1 MAQHVPLSVS
11 TREARGTAQNR
22 RLRKAGRVPGVLY
35 QPGGDSLAFDAD
47 EYEVRRLIRRGGIR
61 SAVVDLTVDS
71 QSPRTVLFKQWDS
84 DPVRDEIIHLD
95 LQEVDLTVEVEA
107 DVPVILVGTAAG
119 VREGGI
125 LDQTAL
131 TVRVRALPDAL
142 PRSIEFDVSEV
153 GLGES
158 VHAGDLNAP
167 AGCVIVTEAEYGI
180 ASVMVTRAAL
190 AADEEEGALEEGA
203 EAAEGGESA
212 APRSRSSG
220 PPPRSGCRP
229 GG

>member
-11 TREARGTAQNR
+11 TREARGTTQTR

-61 SAVVDLTVDS
+61 SAVVDLTVDADA
-71 QSPRTVLFKQWDS
+71 PRTVLFKQWDS

-107 DVPVILVGTAAG
+107 DVPVVLVGTAAG

-125 LDQTAL
+125 LDQTTL

-142 PRSIEFDVSEV
+142 PRSIEFDVTDI

-158 VHAGDLNAP
+158 VHAGDLIAP
-167 AGCVIVTEAEYGI
+167 GGCTIVTEAEYGI

-190 AADEEEGALEEGA
+190 AADEEGELEEGA
-203 EAAEGGESA
+203 EGAEGGEAPASEGESSA
-212 APRSRSSG
+212 ESEG
-220 PPPRSGCRP
+220 E
-229 GG
+229 

>member
-11 TREARGTAQNR
+11 TREARGTAKTR

-61 SAVVDLTVDS
+61 SAVVDLTIDS
-71 QSPRTVLFKQWDS
+71 DAPRTVLFKQWDS

-95 LQEVDLTVEVEA
+95 LQEVDLTIEVEA

-125 LDQTAL
+125 LDQTSL

-142 PRSIEFDVSEV
+142 PRSIEFDISEI

-158 VHAGDLNAP
+158 VHASDLVAP
-167 AGCVIVTEAEYGI
+167 AGCTIVTEAEYGI

-190 AADEEEGALEEGA
+190 AADEEGLGEGA
-203 EAAEGGESA
+203 EGAEGGDGEAPASDGDSSAESE
-212 APRSRSSG
+212 G
-220 PPPRSGCRP
+220 E
-229 GG
+229 

>member
-11 TREARGTAQNR
+11 TREARGTAKTR

-61 SAVVDLTVDS
+61 SAVVDLTIDS
-71 QSPRTVLFKQWDS
+71 DAPRTVLFKQWDS

-125 LDQTAL
+125 LDQTSL

-142 PRSIEFDVSEV
+142 PRSIEFDISEI

-158 VHAGDLNAP
+158 VHASDLVAP
-167 AGCVIVTEAEYGI
+167 AGCTIVTEAEYGI

-190 AADEEEGALEEGA
+190 AADEEGLGEGA
-203 EAAEGGESA
+203 EGAEGGEGEAPASEGDSSA
-212 APRSRSSG
+212 ESEG
-220 PPPRSGCRP
+220 E
-229 GG
+229 

>member
-11 TREARGTAQNR
+11 TREARGTAKNR

-71 QSPRTVLFKQWDS
+71 DAPRTVLFTQWDS
-84 DPVRDEIIHLD
+84 DPVRDQIIHLD

-125 LDQTAL
+125 LDQSTL

-142 PRSIEFDVSEV
+142 PRSIEFDISEV
-153 GLGES
+153 ALGDS
-158 VHAGDLNAP
+158 VHAGDLAAP
-167 AGCVIVTEAEYGI
+167 AGCTIVTEPEYGI

-190 AADEEEGALEEGA
+190 AADEEEVAEGA
-203 EAAEGGESA
+203 EAGEGGEAPAAEAEASA
-212 APRSRSSG
+212 ESEG
-220 PPPRSGCRP
+220 E
-229 GG
+229 

>member
-11 TREARGTAQNR
+11 TREARGTAKNR
-22 RLRKAGRVPGVLY
+22 RLRNAGRVPGVLY
-35 QPGGDSLAFDAD
+35 RPGGDSLAFDAD

-71 QSPRTVLFKQWDS
+71 DAPRTVLFKTWDS
-84 DPVRDEIIHLD
+84 DPVRDQIIHLD

-153 GLGES
+153 DLGES
-158 VHAGDLNAP
+158 VHAGDLIAP
-167 AGCVIVTEAEYGI
+167 DGCTIVTEAEYGI

-190 AADEEEGALEEGA
+190 AADEEGALEEGA
-203 EAAEGGESA
+203 EGAEGDAAPASEGESSA
-212 APRSRSSG
+212 ESEG
-220 PPPRSGCRP
+220 E
-229 GG
+229 

>member
-11 TREARGTAQNR
+11 TREARGTAKNR

-61 SAVVDLTVDS
+61 SAVVDLTIDAEA
-71 QSPRTVLFKQWDS
+71 PRTVLFTQWDS
-84 DPVRDEIIHLD
+84 DPVRDQIIHLD

-142 PRSIEFDVSEV
+142 PRSIEFDISEV
-153 GLGES
+153 ALGDS
-158 VHAGDLNAP
+158 VHAGDLAAP
-167 AGCVIVTEAEYGI
+167 AGCTIVTEPEYGI

-190 AADEEEGALEEGA
+190 AADEEEVAEGA
-203 EAAEGGESA
+203 EAGEGGEAPAAEAEASA
-212 APRSRSSG
+212 ESEG
-220 PPPRSGCRP
+220 E
-229 GG
+229 

>member
-11 TREARGTAQNR
+11 TREARGTAKNR
-22 RLRKAGRVPGVLY
+22 RLRNAGRVPGVLY

-71 QSPRTVLFKQWDS
+71 EAPRTVLFKTWDS
-84 DPVRDEIIHLD
+84 DPVRDQIIHLD

-107 DVPVILVGTAAG
+107 DVPVILVGTPAG

-153 GLGES
+153 DLGES
-158 VHAGDLNAP
+158 VHAGDLIAP
-167 AGCVIVTEAEYGI
+167 DGCTIVTEAEYGI

-190 AADEEEGALEEGA
+190 AADEEGALEEGA
-203 EAAEGGESA
+203 EGAEGDAAPASEGESSA
-212 APRSRSSG
+212 ESEG
-220 PPPRSGCRP
+220 E
-229 GG
+229 

>member
-11 TREARGTAQNR
+11 TREARGTAKTR

-35 QPGGDSLAFDAD
+35 RPGGDSLAFDAD

-71 QSPRTVLFKQWDS
+71 ESPRTVLFKQWDS
-84 DPVRDEIIHLD
+84 DPVRDQIIHLD

-158 VHAGDLNAP
+158 VHAGDLAAP
-167 AGCVIVTEAEYGI
+167 AGCTIVTEAEHGI

-190 AADEEEGALEEGA
+190 AADEEELAEGA
-203 EAAEGGESA
+203 EGAEGGEGGEAPAAEAEASA
-212 APRSRSSG
+212 ESEG
-220 PPPRSGCRP
+220 E
-229 GG
+229 

>member
-11 TREARGTAQNR
+11 TREARGTAKTR

-61 SAVVDLTVDS
+61 SAVVDLTIDS
-71 QSPRTVLFKQWDS
+71 DAPRTVLFKQWDS
-84 DPVRDEIIHLD
+84 DPVRDQIIHLD
-95 LQEVDLTVEVEA
+95 LQEVDLTIEVEA

-125 LDQTAL
+125 LDQNTL

-142 PRSIEFDVSEV
+142 PRSIEFDISEI

-158 VHAGDLNAP
+158 VHAGDLLAP
-167 AGCVIVTEAEYGI
+167 DGCTIVTEAEHGI
-180 ASVMVTRAAL
+180 ASIMVTRAAL
-190 AADEEEGALEEGA
+190 AADDEGLGEG
-203 EAAEGGESA
+203 AEGGEGGAPASEGESSA
-212 APRSRSSG
+212 ESEG
-220 PPPRSGCRP
+220 E
-229 GG
+229 

>member
-11 TREARGTAQNR
+11 TREARGTAKNR
-22 RLRKAGRVPGVLY
+22 RLRNAGRVPGVLY
-35 QPGGDSLAFDAD
+35 RPGGDSLAFDAD

-71 QSPRTVLFKQWDS
+71 DAPRTVLFKTWDS
-84 DPVRDEIIHLD
+84 DPVRDQIIHLD

-107 DVPVILVGTAAG
+107 DVPVILVGTSAG

-153 GLGES
+153 DLGES
-158 VHAGDLNAP
+158 VHAGDLIAP
-167 AGCVIVTEAEYGI
+167 DGCTIVTEDEYGI

-190 AADEEEGALEEGA
+190 AADEEGALEEGA
-203 EAAEGGESA
+203 EGAEGDAAPASEGESSA
-212 APRSRSSG
+212 ESEG
-220 PPPRSGCRP
+220 E
-229 GG
+229 